1 MSQTPPSTTPTAP
14 SETATGSITAIAPDS
29 VTGTG
34 VVPGIAYAP
43 VVWKQG
49 RPETL
54 PHEPDVAEE
63 GREAEAARLEGAV
76 DAVATRLDERAS
88 LATGVASEV
97 LAATATLARDRGWRK
112 AALKLVK
119 GGTPAPQAVIAAMA
133 QFISTFE
140 KLGGLMAERTTD
152 LRDIR
157 DRVVAQLLGLPE
169 PGVPTPAQ
177 PSVLFADDL
186 APADTA
192 GLDPSII
199 TALVTQLGG
208 PTSHTA
214 IIARQLGIPCI
225 VAASKITSIPEG
237 SPVLV
242 DGTAGTVTLG
252 VDAAEGGR
260 LVEEDER
267 RREAVRSWRGPA
279 ATRDGRTV
287 ELLANVQDG
296 AGARKAAQS
305 EARGVGLFRTELCFL
320 NSDKEPSVPEQTAIY
335 GEVFAAFA
343 GQKVV
348 LRTLDAG
355 SDKPLKFANMEH
367 EENPALGVRGVRIG
381 LRDLGMLTRQL
392 DAVAAAGQAREQ
404 DADTQPWVMAP
415 MIATIPEAARFAQ
428 LCRERGI
435 TPGVMVEVPSVALLA
450 LGLPRARR
458 VPLDRHERPVAVH
471 DGRRPHVAPPGDTHR
486 PVAAG
491 RAHAHRHDG
500 ARRPRRR
507 QARRRVRRGRR
518 RPAAR
523 LRAHRARRHL
533 AVDGRL
539 RGLGR
544 RRPARLGLLRAVRAR
559 RAGRARRDRLG
570 GRPRRGPHGP
580 AGLSPPLSPTRASPA
595 PRRSRTSGG
604 APACPEISCD
614 VTGRPVR
621 SMRPHINS

>member
-1 MSQTPPSTTPTAP
+1 MTQPRTARP
-14 SETATGSITAIAPDS
+14 SETATGSITAITPDS

-34 VVPGIAYAP
+34 VVPGISYAP

-49 RPETL
+49 RPETI
-54 PHEPDVAEE
+54 PHEPEVTDER
-63 GREAEAARLEGAV
+63 REAEAARLEAAV
-76 DAVATRLDERAS
+76 ETVAGRLEERAS
-88 LATGVASEV
+88 QATGVASEV

-133 QFISTFE
+133 TFIATFE

-169 PGVPTPAQ
+169 PGVPTPQ
-177 PSVLFADDL
+177 RPSVLFADDL

-225 VAASKITSIPEG
+225 VAASKITTIPDG
-237 SPVLV
+237 TPVLV

-252 VDAAEGGR
+252 VDEVEGRR
-260 LVEEDER
+260 LVAEDER
-267 RREAVRSWRGPA
+267 RREAVRSWRGPG
-279 ATRDGRTV
+279 ATSDGRPV

-296 AGARKAAQS
+296 AGARTAAQS
-305 EARGVGLFRTELCFL
+305 QARGVGLFRTELCFL
-320 NSDKEPSVPEQTAIY
+320 NSDKEPSVQEQTTIY
-335 GEVFAAFA
+335 GEVFAAFG

-392 DAVAAAGQAREQ
+392 DAVAAAGQARAQ
-404 DADTQPWVMAP
+404 GADHGAESEPWVMAP
-415 MIATIPEAARFAQ
+415 MIATVPEAARFAQ
-428 LCRERGI
+428 LCRERGLK
-435 TPGVMVEVPSVALLA
+435 PGVMVEVPSVALLA
-450 LGLPRARR
+450 SAFLEHVEFLSIGTNDLSQYTMAA
-458 VPLDRHERPVAVH
+458 DRMSP
-471 DGRRPHVAPPGDTHR
+471 
-486 PVAAG
+486 
-491 RAHAHRHDG
+491 
-500 ARRPRRR
+500 
-507 QARRRVRRGRR
+507 
-518 RPAAR
+518 
-523 LRAHRARRHL
+523 HL
-533 AVDGRL
+533 ATLTDPWQ
-539 RGLGR
+539 
-544 RRPARLGLLRAVRAR
+544 PAVLTLIGMTA
-559 RAGRARRDRLG
+559 RAGRDADKPVGVCGEAAADPLLACVLIGLGVTSLSMAASAVSAVGAQLASVSFAQCERAAQAVLAATDSATARDTAREALQ
-570 GRPRRGPHGP
+570 
-580 AGLSPPLSPTRASPA
+580 S
-595 PRRSRTSGG
+595 
-604 APACPEISCD
+604 
-614 VTGRPVR
+614 
-621 SMRPHINS
+621 

>member
-34 VVPGIAYAP
+34 VLPGIAYAP

-450 LGLPRARR
+450 PAFLEHVEFLSIGTNDLSQYTMAA
-458 VPLDRHERPVAVH
+458 DRMSP
-471 DGRRPHVAPPGDTHR
+471 
-486 PVAAG
+486 
-491 RAHAHRHDG
+491 
-500 ARRPRRR
+500 
-507 QARRRVRRGRR
+507 
-518 RPAAR
+518 
-523 LRAHRARRHL
+523 HL
-533 AVDGRL
+533 ATLTDPWQ
-539 RGLGR
+539 
-544 RRPARLGLLRAVRAR
+544 PAVLTLIGMTA
-559 RAGRARRDRLG
+559 RAGRDAGKPVGVCGEAAADPLLACVLIGLGVTSLSMAASAVSAVGAQLASVSFEQCERAAQAVLAATDSAAARD
-570 GRPRRGPHGP
+570 
-580 AGLSPPLSPTRASPA
+580 AA
-595 PRRSRTSGG
+595 RTALQG
-604 APACPEISCD
+604 
-614 VTGRPVR
+614 
-621 SMRPHINS
+621 